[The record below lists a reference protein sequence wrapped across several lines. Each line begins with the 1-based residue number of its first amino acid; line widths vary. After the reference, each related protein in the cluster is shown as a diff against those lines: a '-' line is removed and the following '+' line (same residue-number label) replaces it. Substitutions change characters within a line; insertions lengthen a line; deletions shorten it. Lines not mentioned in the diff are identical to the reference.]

1 MDPAN
6 IKWGD
11 SGAEYVVESTGAFT
25 GIDTA
30 GKHMAGERCDPNVS
44 WRTIPLTT
52 FIYFC
57 HSQTSRVVWVANVSR
72 SA

>member
-11 SGAEYVVESTGAFT
+11 AGADYVVESTGAFT

-30 GKHMAGERCDPNVS
+30 GKHMAGENM
-44 WRTIPLTT
+44 RTTGVFVCCCTFPLCLVERAG
-52 FIYFC
+52 FQRAVF
-57 HSQTSRVVWVANVSR
+57 
-72 SA
+72 

>member
-11 SGAEYVVESTGAFT
+11 AGADYVVESTGAFT

-30 GKHMAGERCDPNVS
+30 GKHMAGERRSV
-44 WRTIPLTT
+44 T
-52 FIYFC
+52 FYFVFL
-57 HSQTSRVVWVANVSR
+57 SRRAR
-72 SA
+72 FFG

>member
-11 SGAEYVVESTGAFT
+11 AGADYVVESTGAFT

-30 GKHMAGERCDPNVS
+30 GKHMAGESNRQAVLLNYQVLS
-44 WRTIPLTT
+44 
-52 FIYFC
+52 F
-57 HSQTSRVVWVANVSR
+57 
-72 SA
+72 